1 MNSKKIEQQKDRLT
15 TSLSLFTTPK
25 KNTICA
31 TKQPS
36 KATNQHHSPNG
47 DCGRFL
53 RGAAQ
58 ISESQTATKS
68 KSSEG
73 EIFYHLKQRR
83 KIFSPKFRLSV
94 NFLTDSLL
102 LYILKIEWELF
113 YYRSPIIINAEE
125 IKRISDE
132 YQKCLESGE
141 NNLDDFEVKPKK
153 WRKIDV
159 NQQLHVNWEHFANY
173 VWSEYQKIS
182 AESDNFTKIE
192 VES

>member
-1 MNSKKIEQQKDRLT
+1 M
-15 TSLSLFTTPK
+15 
-25 KNTICA
+25 
-31 TKQPS
+31 
-36 KATNQHHSPNG
+36 
-47 DCGRFL
+47 RFL
-53 RGAAQ
+53 RVSAQ

-83 KIFSPKFRLSV
+83 KIFFLKFILPV

-102 LYILKIEWELF
+102 LCILKIEWELF

-125 IKRISDE
+125 IKGISDE
-132 YQKCLESGE
+132 YQKRLESGE

-153 WRKIDV
+153 WRKIYV